1 MKIRIM
7 AAILLIS
14 FIGLAACSAEDAGV
28 PADISTSAKEPSES
42 TEQATVDSII
52 ISGAAPDHTAL
63 TQTYDRYVCTVLHE
77 DERQISFDE
86 TGELLHEQEAA
97 RDAAVERLLDI
108 SITNTFASANT
119 MAEETIRRIGAGE
132 SVDLLHFTDATTA
145 ASLVAGGYLYDIAQ
159 SETFSLE
166 HPGLD
171 HTLNASLTIANQAY
185 FLFGDAT
192 LTDRLH
198 TAVIL
203 VDLEAA
209 AEAAFV
215 PEYCISAVKDGTW
228 TMETWLTM
236 AAQSSVSLDGD
247 AVLPIF
253 AAAGGSLFIKNAND
267 IPVLTAGDAFS
278 RGFAVMQNAMAE
290 GDAGETFVFSVGDV
304 GDILEREGLLA
315 LPMPAAEV
323 GKSYRSVIDA
333 EKAECISVPKDPVDS
348 VRTGDILTAYF
359 SQSSDTLSSWLEGAL
374 LKAEQNAGGDKIIL
388 AQIFGARECLL
399 GSLFG
404 WGELGESLEMA
415 VGMTE
420 AEYLE
425 KNEMRMAV
433 AGRAMEIVL
442 SRLTE
447 E

>member
-7 AAILLIS
+7 AVILLVS
-14 FIGLAACSAEDAGV
+14 FIGLAACSAENAGV
-28 PADISTSAKEPSES
+28 SADISTSGQEPSAS
-42 TEQATVDSII
+42 TEQTVDSII
-52 ISGAAPDHTAL
+52 ISGGAPDHTAL
-63 TQTYDRYVCTVLHE
+63 TQTYDRYVCTILHE

-108 SITNTFASANT
+108 TIVNTLASAST

-171 HTLNASLTIANQAY
+171 HSLNASLTIANQVY

-198 TAVIL
+198 TAAIL

-290 GDAGETFVFSVGDV
+290 VDAGATFVFSVGDV
-304 GDILEREGLLA
+304 GDILAKEGLLA
-315 LPMPAAEV
+315 LPMPAVEE
-323 GKSYRSVIDA
+323 GESYRSVIDA
-333 EKAECISVPKDPVDS
+333 EKAECIAVPKDPINS
-348 VRTGDILTAYF
+348 ARTGDILTAYF
-359 SQSSDTLSSWLEGAL
+359 SQSSDTVSSLLNDAL
-374 LKAEQNAGGDKIIL
+374 LKAEQKAGGDEIIL
-388 AQIFGARECLL
+388 AQIFGERECLL

-404 WGELGESLEMA
+404 WGELGKSLQEA

-425 KNEMRMAV
+425 KNEMRMAA